1 MTTKERL
8 VKDGEQANVAFLK
21 LKQKYKPHDQQVYL
35 IVEGKDDIAYYT
47 CISVRYCKFAN
58 SEIICAN
65 NRDNVIRAYDSTDWN
80 VFSKDRVFFFVDRD
94 LSDITGEHTPVSQNV
109 YITDDYSIENSLFN
123 EQLLFTTLK
132 VFCGLNDLNDEE
144 IEVLSNLYQTA
155 QAAHAQVFLPI
166 MSWILCWRMNK
177 ASCNLNNLNSGNFF
191 RISQGLLEL
200 KDEYR
205 VDGAIESVIH
215 SSCGVQYIPMDISR
229 FSEKIISHGGIQKY
243 IRGKY
248 VRAFFVKFLNSIVES
263 LPAILPGRSKPRTIV
278 TFGQGNIL
286 QLLCGY
292 MITPNSLDT
301 FLSKASS

>member
-1 MTTKERL
+1 MTTKEKL
-8 VKDGEQANVAFLK
+8 VKDREQANVAFLK
-21 LKQKYKPHDQQVYL
+21 LKQKYKPHDQKLYL

-47 CISVRYCKFAN
+47 CISVRYPKFIN

-65 NRDNVIRAYDSTDWN
+65 NRANVIRTYDSTDWT
-80 VFSKDRVFFFVDRD
+80 VFSQDRVFFFVDRD
-94 LSDITGEHTPVSQNV
+94 FSDITGEYTPVAQNV
-109 YITDDYSIENSLFN
+109 YVTDDYSIENSLFN

-132 VFCGLNDLNDEE
+132 VFCGLNDLSDEE

-155 QAAHAQVFLPI
+155 RTAHAQAFFPV

-177 ASCNLNNLNSGNFF
+177 VACNLNNLNSGEFF
-191 RISQGLLEL
+191 RINQGLFEI

-205 VDGAIESVIH
+205 IDGAVEAIIH
-215 SSCGVQYIPMDISR
+215 TSCGVQHIAQDITPFSEEISR
-229 FSEKIISHGGIQKY
+229 HGGIQKY

-263 LPAILPGRSKPRTIV
+263 MPVIFPERSKPKTIV

-292 MITPNSLDT
+292 MITPSSLDS
-301 FLSKASS
+301 FLSNAST

>member
-8 VKDGEQANVAFLK
+8 VKDREQANVAFLK

-166 MSWILCWRMNK
+166 
-177 ASCNLNNLNSGNFF
+177 SCRGAESSG
-191 RISQGLLEL
+191 
-200 KDEYR
+200 
-205 VDGAIESVIH
+205 
-215 SSCGVQYIPMDISR
+215 GV
-229 FSEKIISHGGIQKY
+229 
-243 IRGKY
+243 
-248 VRAFFVKFLNSIVES
+248 
-263 LPAILPGRSKPRTIV
+263 
-278 TFGQGNIL
+278 
-286 QLLCGY
+286 
-292 MITPNSLDT
+292 
-301 FLSKASS
+301 

>member
-8 VKDGEQANVAFLK
+8 VKDREQANVAFLK

-132 VFCGLNDLNDEE
+132 GFCGLNDLNDEE

-191 RISQGLLEL
+191 RISQGLFEL

-215 SSCGVQYIPMDISR
+215 S
-229 FSEKIISHGGIQKY
+229 
-243 IRGKY
+243 
-248 VRAFFVKFLNSIVES
+248 
-263 LPAILPGRSKPRTIV
+263 
-278 TFGQGNIL
+278 
-286 QLLCGY
+286 
-292 MITPNSLDT
+292 
-301 FLSKASS
+301 

>member
-1 MTTKERL
+1 MTTKEQL
-8 VKDGEQANVAFLK
+8 VKDREQANVAFLK
-21 LKQKYKPHDQQVYL
+21 LKQKYKPHDQKTYL

-47 CISVRYCKFAN
+47 CISVRYPKFMN

-65 NRDNVIRAYDSTDWN
+65 NRSNVIRTYDSTDWN
-80 VFSKDRVFFFVDRD
+80 VFSQDRVFFFVDRD
-94 LSDITGEHTPVSQNV
+94 LSDITGEYTPVAQNV
-109 YITDDYSIENSLFN
+109 YVTDDYSIENSLFN

-132 VFCGLNDLNDEE
+132 VFCGLNDLSDAE

-155 QAAHAQVFLPI
+155 QAAHAQTFLPI

-177 ASCNLNNLNSGNFF
+177 AACNLNNLNSGGLF
-191 RISQGLLEL
+191 RINQGLFEL

-205 VDGAIESVIH
+205 IDGAVESVIH
-215 SSCGVQYIPMDISR
+215 TSCGVQHIAQDITPFSEEISR
-229 FSEKIISHGGIQKY
+229 HGGIQKY

-248 VRAFFVKFLNSIVES
+248 VRTFFVKFLNSIVES
-263 LPAILPGRSKPRTIV
+263 IPVIFPGRSRVKTIV

-292 MITPNSLDT
+292 MITPSSLDA
-301 FLSKASS
+301 FLSNAST